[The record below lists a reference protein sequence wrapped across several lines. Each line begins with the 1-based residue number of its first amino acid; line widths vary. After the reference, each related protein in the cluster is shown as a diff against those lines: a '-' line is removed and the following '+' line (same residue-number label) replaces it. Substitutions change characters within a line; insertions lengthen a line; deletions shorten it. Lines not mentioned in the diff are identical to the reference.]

1 MPCVPETGSS
11 TTATE
16 SGVETGL
23 YYNRARY
30 YDPAMG
36 RFLSEDPIGFD
47 SDSNFYRYVR
57 NNPTNGI
64 DPTGL
69 DCRTIGSLTYC
80 WNQHFDWQKKAED
93 AHESAHRDAGLKKQL
108 DPRAC
113 PDLEAD
119 AFKREVDS
127 GAYQKRLKELNEKT
141 CLTDKEKAEKKE
153 VEERLSAAKDNSD
166 RRNAVQYCRNTN
178 PMYKGVIK

>member
-1 MPCVPETGSS
+1 MPDLSHTSS
-11 TTATE
+11 HLSARKLVSVT
-16 SGVETGL
+16 SP
-23 YYNRARY
+23 YYYRARY

-57 NNPTNGI
+57 NNPTNLI

-69 DCRTIGSLTYC
+69 DCKTVGAFTYC
-80 WNQHFDWQKKAED
+80 WNQYYDWQKKAED
-93 AHESAHRDAGLKKQL
+93 AHESAHRDAGLIKQL

-113 PDLEAD
+113 PDLEAA

-127 GAYQKRLKELNEKT
+127 GAYQKRLKELNEKI
-141 CLTDKEKAEKKE
+141 CLSDKEKAEKKQL
-153 VEERLSAAKDNSD
+153 EEGLSAAKDNSD
-166 RRNAVQYCRNTN
+166 RKNAVQYCRNTN
-178 PMYKGVIK
+178 PMYKGIIK